1 MKADIILY
9 NGHIYKSNT
18 GREYAEAVAIKE
30 RTFICVG
37 SFDDC
42 IRYKSDKTEI
52 IDLQGRLVIPG
63 LIDGH
68 THPETIAKSR
78 WRVQIPEFDNIEDLL
93 CWVKSILQRKFRIF
107 SERAILHCCLMKT
120 VRIKNCWTSMC
131 RTDP

>member
-78 WRVQIPEFDNIEDLL
+78 WRVQMPEFDNIEDLL
-93 CWVKSILQRKFRIF
+93 CWVADYCKKHTAEEGPYFF
-107 SERAILHCCLMKT
+107 GEG
-120 VRIKNCWTSMC
+120 
-131 RTDP
+131 